1 MSQEPPPLHVLRR
14 STTLTVL
21 DRYRQEFGTPEGG
34 LDTSY
39 AGSMWHI
46 IALSHLIIGDLEAML
61 KGSDLSA
68 ADMFVMGV
76 MLVEDDKKLRPSDIA
91 RVLSLTAAAV
101 SIRIGKLESV
111 GLVERRFDGQDRR
124 IVRLGLTSAGV
135 ELIRTFLAKVAQESS
150 FARALSK
157 IAPDGGSAL
166 ENLLRALNLE
176 MERHVVKT

>member
-1 MSQEPPPLHVLRR
+1 M
-14 STTLTVL
+14 TVL
-21 DRYRQEFGTPEGG
+21 ERYRREYGTPEGG

-46 IALSHLIIGDLEAML
+46 IALSHLIMGDLEAML

-76 MLVEDDKKLRPSDIA
+76 MLIENDKRLRPSDIA

-101 SIRIGKLESV
+101 SIRIGKLESA
-111 GLVERRFDGQDRR
+111 GLVERQHDGQDRR
-124 IVRLGLTSAGV
+124 IVRLGLTPVGT
-135 ELIRTFLAKVAQESS
+135 ELVRVFLARVAKESS

-166 ENLLRALNLE
+166 ETLLRALNME
-176 MERHVVKT
+176 MDRHVKI